1 MASSRVERIAA
12 AFWNRAGGRPAS
24 DTPVDIVA
32 AAAAAL
38 PASVVPIRGLN
49 TAAVQAFLARIGA
62 SVWFDSS
69 PRALCGCIVADVGYA
84 LIFADADDSDEERR
98 FTVAHEIAHFL
109 VHYLVPREEAIRVL
123 GPGIAAVLDRIRPA
137 TYGERF
143 SSALRNV
150 PIAPFGHAMDR
161 AEYRRATRIARME
174 DEADDLGIELIA
186 PWRELQAMDIL
197 SPEAVRTR
205 FGVPPQVATRLAGM
219 VSPPRTT
226 MGVLGIFGRK

>member
-1 MASSRVERIAA
+1 MVSSRVERIAG
-12 AFWNRAGGRPAS
+12 AFWNRAGGRPDWGA
-24 DTPVDIVA
+24 PVDIATA
-32 AAAAAL
+32 AATAL

-69 PRALCGCIVADVGYA
+69 PRALRGCIVADVGYA
-84 LIFADADDSDEERR
+84 LIFVDADDSDEERR

-109 VHYLVPREEAIRVL
+109 VHYLVPREEAVRVL

-150 PIAPFGHAMDR
+150 PITPFGHAMDR
-161 AEYRRATRIARME
+161 ADRRAARIARME

-197 SPEAVRTR
+197 SPEAVRAR
-205 FGVPPQVATRLAGM
+205 FGVPHQVAARLASM
-219 VSPPRTT
+219 VSPSRTA